1 MDANALLTKTLLN
14 ILTLAVLVLQDPTMD
29 WVTMGYPQL
38 AQALRDFHGSRTNMA
53 PEAVGFSFGFKKA
66 IDYR

>member
-1 MDANALLTKTLLN
+1 
-14 ILTLAVLVLQDPTMD
+14 MD

-38 AQALRDFHGSRTNMA
+38 AQALRDFHGSRSKMA